1 MAAPMVVKVV
11 SAAQMR
17 RIEDRSEALSPF
29 PVSKDTLMENAGLE
43 VARSV
48 RRRLGHLPG
57 VRVVMLVGPGNNGG
71 DGLVAA
77 RHLHR
82 WGARVLAYLCG
93 RRPSPDPKLDALRET
108 EMLIVRA
115 TDDEGLALLREWLA
129 LAHAAVDSVLGTG
142 RSRPIEGALASI
154 LAEVS
159 RERSSRADLALFA
172 VDVPTGLDADS
183 GAVDPLTPRPDVTLA
198 LGYPKLGMFALP
210 GCRELGR
217 AGGAG
222 HRHTGR
228 PGRRRACGVDDRGHR
243 PRSWLPPSR
252 PLAAHKGSFGRALV
266 VAGSPNY
273 VGAARLAASAATRA
287 GAGLVTLAIP
297 AGLQSSVASGTT
309 EPTFIP
315 LPESTPGFAEPER
328 AAAMLLEAIDGYD
341 SLLVGCGLGQDER
354 TRGLL
359 ERLLLGGEPL
369 PPSVVDADALNFLAS
384 RGDAWSDSLTSGA
397 VLTPHP
403 GEMSRLLGEPTT
415 RLQADRVATATNAAA
430 AWGKVVALKGAFTVV
445 AAPDGR
451 ATLSPFANPGLASA
465 GTGDVLAGAIAGLLA
480 QGVGLFDA
488 ATLGVYLHGAAG
500 ERVRAELGDAGMVA
514 SDLLPELPRAIRALA
529 GRRG

>member
-1 MAAPMVVKVV
+1 MAVPPLTVKVV

-17 RIEDRSEALSPF
+17 RIEDRSEEAG
-29 PVSKDTLMENAGLE
+29 VSKDALMENAGLE
-43 VARSV
+43 VARAV
-48 RRRLGHLPG
+48 RRRIGHLPG
-57 VRVVMLVGPGNNGG
+57 VRVVVLVGPGNNGG

-93 RRPSPDPKLDALRET
+93 SRPSPDPKLDSLRELGT
-108 EMLIVRA
+108 PVVRA
-115 TDDEGLALLREWLA
+115 SNDEDLALLREWLA
-129 LAHAAVDSVLGTG
+129 LSHAVVDSVLGTG

-154 LAEVS
+154 LSEIGRV
-159 RERSSRADLALFA
+159 RFIRRDLPLLAL
-172 VDVPTGLDADS
+172 DVPTGLDADT
-183 GAVDPLTPRPDVTLA
+183 GALDPLTPQPDATLA
-198 LGYPKLGMFALP
+198 LGYPKLGMYALP
-210 GCRELGR
+210 GVSVVGALEVLDIGIPPGLDDDVQVELMTAATAAR
-217 AGGAG
+217 L
-222 HRHTGR
+222 
-228 PGRRRACGVDDRGHR
+228 
-243 PRSWLPPSR
+243 LPPR
-252 PLAAHKGSFGRALV
+252 PLAGHKGTFGRALI

-273 VGAARLAASAATRA
+273 VGAARLASLAATRV

-297 AGLQSSVASGTT
+297 ATLQPSVAAGAT

-315 LPESTPGFAEPER
+315 LREASPGFADPER
-328 AAAMLLEAIDGYD
+328 AAPLLLDAMGDYD
-341 SLLVGCGLGQDER
+341 SLLIGCGLGQDER
-354 TRGLL
+354 TSDLL
-359 ERLLLGGEPL
+359 ERLLLSGVPL
-369 PPSVVDADALNFLAS
+369 PPAVVDADALNFLAS
-384 RGDAWSDSLTSGA
+384 RGDGWSESFTQGA

-403 GEMSRLLGEPTT
+403 GEMSRLTGQPSS
-415 RLQADRVATATNAAA
+415 RLQADRVASATNAAA

-451 ATLSPFANPGLASA
+451 VALSPFANPGLASA

-514 SDLLPELPRAIRALA
+514 TDLLPELPRAIRAL
-529 GRRG
+529 GGSRG

>member
-17 RIEDRSEALSPF
+17 RIEDRSEALAPF

-43 VARSV
+43 VARCV
-48 RRRLGHLPG
+48 RRSLGHLPG

-77 RHLHR
+77 RHLHK
-82 WGARVLAYLCG
+82 WGARVLAYLCE
-93 RRPSPDPKLDALRET
+93 RRLSPDPKLDALREIGT
-108 EMLIVRA
+108 PIVRVS
-115 TDDEGLALLREWLA
+115 DDEGLALLREWLA

-142 RSRPIEGALASI
+142 RSRPIEGPLASI

-172 VDVPTGLDADS
+172 VDVPTGLDADT

-210 GCRELGR
+210 GAESVGALEVLDIGIPAGLDDDVRVELMT
-217 AGGAG
+217 ADSA
-222 HRHTGR
+222 
-228 PGRRRACGVDDRGHR
+228 AQ
-243 PRSWLPPSR
+243 LAPPR

-328 AAAMLLEAIDGYD
+328 AAAMLLEAMDGYD

-359 ERLLLGGEPL
+359 ERLLLSGEPL
-369 PPSVVDADALNFLAS
+369 PPAVVDADALNFLAS

-403 GEMSRLLGEPTT
+403 GEMSRLLGESTT

-445 AAPDGR
+445 AAPDAR

-500 ERVRAELGDAGMVA
+500 ERVRAELGDAGMLA

-529 GRRG
+529 ARRG